1 MKYFYT
7 GQMRAEISISQLI
20 LQQWDSFGRVGG
32 GWGVKQQ
39 GQISTHLH
47 GLLSP

>member
-1 MKYFYT
+1 MEEAK
-7 GQMRAEISISQLI
+7 RAEISMSQLI
-20 LQQWDSFGRVGG
+20 LLQQDSFGQGG
-32 GWGVKQQ
+32 CKGGRGEKQQ